1 MSAEWAG
8 VITAVISGFCVAV
21 PTIVATVTSNRA
33 HDKVVEERMRYM
45 GEQIKDLN
53 AKVEKYSEFNERLIV
68 IDADVKRAHTRID
81 DLKIQVEERRELK

>member
-45 GEQIKDLN
+45 LEQIKDLN

>member
-45 GEQIKDLN
+45 VEQIKELN

-81 DLKIQVEERRELK
+81 DLKIQVEGRRELK